1 MPCILVCHSIS
12 VLPYSIILDKNN
24 YVKHPKWEWRSG
36 VVFFSRENTPE
47 GCTGTQK
54 SYFFP
59 YRQVSGRNGDNEWLR
74 ITNAFILC
82 DLLWKVQKN
91 HAANRK
97 GSFKMSMRLGHEAS
111 FATGS
116 HCLHCYHCCNALNPV
131 TSVINGHLDIG
142 CMADINIG
150 VLVLLKF
157 VCLYQ

>member
-1 MPCILVCHSIS
+1 
-12 VLPYSIILDKNN
+12 
-24 YVKHPKWEWRSG
+24 
-36 VVFFSRENTPE
+36 
-47 GCTGTQK
+47 
-54 SYFFP
+54 
-59 YRQVSGRNGDNEWLR
+59 
-74 ITNAFILC
+74 
-82 DLLWKVQKN
+82 
-91 HAANRK
+91 
-97 GSFKMSMRLGHEAS
+97 MSMRLGHEAS